1 MDAFRRTVRTLPLI
15 LVIAIVGACS
25 PGAPASSAPPAG
37 EPPATDRPADEP
49 VEPLARVLAASD
61 EALEAD
67 SMHMTFDFSMSVA
80 GQEIT
85 GSGEA
90 DAAFG
95 DELQQHMTFRYDS
108 MPGMPEGF
116 GMEMIVDDAVMYMRL
131 DGVDEL
137 GIFPTE
143 WVSVDVSE
151 SVPGFD
157 ELTAFG
163 SGQSDPSN
171 AFGYLQGAE
180 DATELGTETI
190 DGVETTRYE
199 VTVDLAEAATEVPAD
214 LRDEMRR
221 VVKQFRQGFG
231 TTSMPF
237 EVWIDGDGL
246 VRRMVFRMESE
257 GGAMGMPFSMEMTMD
272 VTEYG
277 NDFEL
282 ELPQASDVTDLT
294 DLAARQG
301 AGWS

>member
-1 MDAFRRTVRTLPLI
+1 MDAIRRTLRSLPIVLAMS
-15 LVIAIVGACS
+15 LVVAACS
-25 PGAPASSAPPAG
+25 SDTAAEDPAAGPPPVEDA
-37 EPPATDRPADEP
+37 

-61 EALEAD
+61 QALEAD
-67 SMHMTFDFSMSVA
+67 SMHMVFDFAMSVA
-80 GQEIT
+80 GKEIT

-95 DELQQHMTFRYDS
+95 DELRQHMTFRYDS
-108 MPGMPEGF
+108 MPGLPAGF
-116 GMEMIVDDAVMYMRL
+116 GMEMIVDDSTMYMRL
-131 DGVDEL
+131 DGMDEL
-137 GIFPTE
+137 DVFPTE
-143 WVSVDVSE
+143 WVSVDMSS

-163 SGQSDPSN
+163 NGQQDPSN

-190 DGVETTRYE
+190 DGIETTHYE
-199 VTVDLAEAATEVPAD
+199 VTVDLADAAAEVPAD

-231 TTSMPF
+231 TTTMPF

-246 VRRMVFRMESE
+246 VRRMVFRMESD

-272 VTEYG
+272 VTDYG
-277 NDFEL
+277 HDFEL
-282 ELPQASDVTDLT
+282 ELPPASDVTDLT
-294 DLAARQG
+294 DLTARQG
-301 AGWS
+301 GGWS